1 MSGGKYMKYFTF
13 QGNNHDCGFASLKM
27 FLAALAKDKSY
38 LYIPKPSKRE
48 KYTLEDLVRVSK
60 TYGVPLECYG
70 CSKEFY
76 DELDE
81 PCLTL
86 IDENHVVFVKK
97 AKKRRIILYDP
108 DKGKVKIKKDEFLRR
123 WRCVILSTDSPE
135 TVEKLSKIR
144 HKIVPTK
151 LTVLEA
157 ISAVLSSIILVGAFY
172 FLNDAQ
178 NYIYSFIFLG
188 LFLMFQIIEKMLLY
202 KQVYTFDTKFIP
214 YYFELM
220 KNCKK
225 KNYEEYVEYKRSF
238 FVAKRSILSSFLTAL
253 MITFLLCLNE
263 FRNIFVLIALIL
275 IKLLEKM
282 LLSKVETD
290 SKNVIAELENKA
302 FDDPTLT
309 KNYALKANLEAN
321 KHIFYNSIK
330 EIFYIFMSFVF
341 ALLMMFT
348 TGNSGCNYV
357 IFHFVMYFTG
367 FNSYNQFIDCL
378 SLRKET
384 KRKQARFFDCCN
396 L

>member
-1 MSGGKYMKYFTF
+1 MKYFTY

-27 FLAALAKDKSY
+27 YLAILAKDKSY

-48 KYTLEDLVRVSK
+48 KYTLEDLARISK
-60 TYGVPLECYG
+60 SYGVPLECYG
-70 CSKEFY
+70 CSKESCH
-76 DELDE
+76 ELDE
-81 PCLTL
+81 PSLTL
-86 IDENHVVFVKK
+86 IDENHVVLVKK
-97 AKKRRIILYDP
+97 VKKRKIILYDP
-108 DKGKVKIKKDEFLRR
+108 DRGKIKITKDEFLRR
-123 WRCVILSTDSPE
+123 WRCVILTTNSPE
-135 TVEKLSKIR
+135 TVAKLVKIR

-151 LTVLEA
+151 LTVFET
-157 ISAVLSSIILVGAFY
+157 ISAILSSVILVSAFY
-172 FLNDAQ
+172 FLNSTQ
-178 NYIYSFIFLG
+178 NYVYSFIFLG
-188 LFLMFQIIEKMLLY
+188 LFLIFQIIEKSILY
-202 KQVYTFDTKFIP
+202 KQVYNFDTKYIP
-214 YYFELM
+214 YYFEML

-225 KNYEEYVEYKRSF
+225 KNYEEYIDYKRSF
-238 FVAKRSILSSFLTAL
+238 FVANRTFISSFLTAL

-263 FRNIFVLIALIL
+263 FRNIFVLLALIL

-302 FDDPTLT
+302 FDEPSLT
-309 KNYALKANLEAN
+309 KSYALKANLEAN
-321 KHIFYNSIK
+321 RHIFYNSVK
-330 EIFYIFMSFVF
+330 EIFYIFISFIF
-341 ALLMMFT
+341 ALTMMFV

-378 SLRKET
+378 SFRKEI